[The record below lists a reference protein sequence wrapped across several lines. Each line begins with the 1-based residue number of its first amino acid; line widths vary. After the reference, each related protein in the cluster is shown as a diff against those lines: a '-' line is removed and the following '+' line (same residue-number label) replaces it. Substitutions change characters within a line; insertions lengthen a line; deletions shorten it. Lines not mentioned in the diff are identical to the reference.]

1 MSTPLVIRLPLDW
14 TGQSTDNLVVDEPH
28 ALTANRT
35 YRAIA
40 PLQGAFF
47 QASLKVYDNATGAL
61 LTDGTNGT
69 VEQYYA
75 CEYYELPSEYCGKE
89 IDAIIIVKDPS
100 VSNDVRITYQ
110 ALGGAYG
117 TSVQAIIQQI
127 ENLGLDDRPV
137 AWGDIIG
144 KPAEFPPSKH
154 LHDAGDVYGFEYLVH
169 ACDRI
174 RDAIEIGDQ
183 ASHDAIYR
191 YIDAA
196 IAALQN
202 YADNIQQQLSAH
214 LEDFNNPHRVTADQ
228 LNVYTKPQADAIT
241 TPIAN
246 NLAAHVGNKNNPHAV
261 TVDQLNT
268 YDGPTIDSKIQA
280 GIDSVKLGFTP
291 VQQGGGA
298 GQGTNKIY
306 LGWDNTGLRL
316 QVDNVDKGQL
326 TLLSTHNADVA
337 AINNALAGKAPNVSD
352 YAYTGRNQNVWFYNM
367 TANGT
372 VYSGN
377 DVWAFAS
384 DERLKTDIQDLRDPL
399 GMLQK
404 IRGVY
409 YRFNDLA
416 EFWGGFDTK
425 RQHVG
430 VLANEVKEVLPEIV
444 GPAPFDI
451 DHENG
456 GKSRSGEDFVTVQYE
471 KFTPLLI
478 EGVKKLDCR
487 TEDLL
492 SRLERAEELLEK
504 LTGG

>member
-28 ALTANRT
+28 TLTANRT

-47 QASLKVYDNATGAL
+47 AESLKVYDNATGTL

-69 VEQYYA
+69 AEQYYA
-75 CEYYELPSEYCGKE
+75 CEYYEMPSEYCGKE
-89 IDAIIIVKDPS
+89 IDAIIIITDAS

-110 ALGGAYG
+110 AIGGAYG
-117 TSVQAIIQQI
+117 TSVDAIISQI

-144 KPAEFPPSKH
+144 KPAEFAPAKH

-196 IAALQN
+196 IAAMQG
-202 YADNIQQQLSAH
+202 YADSIQAQLTAH
-214 LEDFNNPHRVTADQ
+214 LIDFNNPHRVTPLQ
-228 LNVYTKPQADAIT
+228 LNVYTIPQSDAIT
-241 TPIAN
+241 TPISQA
-246 NLAAHVGNKNNPHAV
+246 LAAHVAATNNPHNV
-261 TVDQLNT
+261 TVGQLNT
-268 YDGPTIDSKIQA
+268 YDGPTIDAKIQA
-280 GIDSVKLGFTP
+280 GIDSVTLGFTP
-291 VQQGGGA
+291 VQQGGGLR
-298 GQGTNKIY
+298 QGANKVKIGY
-306 LGWDNTGLRL
+306 TGTALGATVDTTDLGDFIMTPGYNAKVADL
-316 QVDNVDKGQL
+316 QNQ
-326 TLLSTHNADVA
+326 
-337 AINNALAGKAPNVSD
+337 INGKAPASAS
-352 YAYTGRNQNVWFYNM
+352 YAYTGVNQNVSFYNM

-372 VYSGN
+372 IYSGN
-377 DVWAFAS
+377 DIWAFAS
-384 DERLKTDIQDLRDPL
+384 DERLKTDISDIQDPL
-399 GMLQK
+399 GMLK
-404 IRGVY
+404 AMRGVY
-409 YRFNDLA
+409 YRFNEA
-416 EFWGGFDTK
+416 AKFWGGFDTE

-430 VLANEVKEVLPEIV
+430 VLAGEIQKVLPEIV

-456 GKSRSGEDFVTVQYE
+456 GVSRSGEDFVTVQYE
-471 KFTPLLI
+471 KLTPVLI
-478 EGVKKLDCR
+478 EGVKALDDR
-487 TEDLL
+487 TDNL
-492 SRLERAEELLEK
+492 SQRMQRIEELLEK